1 MQKFTCT
8 LQAELNQ
15 CKNFIPDGS
24 LCRNASP
31 DNKCGMLIVEDDQR
45 KTDEYHRAPR
55 WYEKYYE

>member
-8 LQAELNQ
+8 LPAELNP
-15 CKNFIPDGS
+15 CEHFNPDGS

-55 WYEKYYE
+55 WYEKYYK